1 MAGTYRGVPAH
12 VRQEQRR
19 QALIDAALSCLH
31 EDGLAGISV
40 RSVCARSRLTPRYF
54 YESFADLDAL
64 LVAVVDAVADEI
76 VVQGVAAI
84 ARADTPEAM
93 VRGAIDAGY
102 GVVADDPRKA
112 AAILICAAG
121 HGPLRERRHA
131 LVVRFVEVVLE
142 ALPIVGAAPRSPR
155 LLALFL
161 LGGAFEVIEAA
172 LSGAEPIA
180 RAALVDELTALWLA
194 ALPASST
201 AERTRF

>member
-1 MAGTYRGVPAH
+1 
-12 VRQEQRR
+12 
-19 QALIDAALSCLH
+19 
-31 EDGLAGISV
+31 
-40 RSVCARSRLTPRYF
+40 
-54 YESFADLDAL
+54 
-64 LVAVVDAVADEI
+64 
-76 VVQGVAAI
+76 
-84 ARADTPEAM
+84 
-93 VRGAIDAGY
+93 
-102 GVVADDPRKA
+102 
-112 AAILICAAG
+112 
-121 HGPLRERRHA
+121 LRERRHA